1 MYDKLQQLNSRISEL
16 EDERDRCSTEVEY
29 KAYCLQIQKVMRQKN
44 DWIDY
49 MIKCLEKAK
58 EDI

>member
-1 MYDKLQQLNSRISEL
+1 MYDKLQQFSNRISEL
-16 EDERDRCSTEVEY
+16 EDERDRCSTEIEY
-29 KAYCLQIQKVMRQKN
+29 RAYCLQIQKVMRQKN

-49 MIKCLEKAK
+49 MIKKLENQK